1 MNARAWDR
9 MIEALVLVRLG
20 QQLGTS
26 SELAQAVAHGLDAA
40 IQIFSRLA
48 L

>member
-1 MNARAWDR
+1 MNARVWDR

-26 SELAQAVAHGLDAA
+26 GELAQAVSHALDAA
-40 IQIFSRLA
+40 IQIFSRLT